1 LFSIGII
8 NLTTPFNERA
18 KITEAI
24 KLSRFTE
31 AKKLIEIH
39 ESYTKRYL
47 MSRDVRKHEKIGRSL
62 DTIEDAITLIEGVCA
77 GKSDDWCVDWAYDLV
92 SDFNSEL
99 INTLLD
105 EIIKPSTVMI
115 NDLIKIIEN
124 NEEEFNRVCDEIMG
138 GDITC
143 CKSYFCM
150 AAYHGNSD
158 RERVSCFIKG
168 VESAK
173 GTCTKSIAN
182 WAAKEAKKLNKK
194 TSTVDRACKLLRGRA
209 NVGEVKYG
217 VTIDRDDLSAS
228 DWAQH
233 ALEEM
238 LDGAQY
244 LIRLKDEMEALQKEN
259 AELKQELKHN
269 QKQEL
274 LR

>member
-1 LFSIGII
+1 MKDKLNKLIRQDKDKFVLFSIDII

-18 KITEAI
+18 QITEAI

-31 AKKLIEIH
+31 AKKLVELH

-47 MSRDVRKHEKIGRSL
+47 MSSDVRKHEEIGCSL
-62 DTIEDAITLIEGVCA
+62 DTIEDVITLIEGVCA
-77 GKSDDWCVDWAYDLV
+77 GKSDGWCVDWAYDLA

-99 INTLLD
+99 INAALD
-105 EIIKPSTVMI
+105 EIIKP
-115 NDLIKIIEN
+115 
-124 NEEEFNRVCDEIMG
+124 
-138 GDITC
+138 
-143 CKSYFCM
+143 
-150 AAYHGNSD
+150 
-158 RERVSCFIKG
+158 
-168 VESAK
+168 
-173 GTCTKSIAN
+173 
-182 WAAKEAKKLNKK
+182 
-194 TSTVDRACKLLRGRA
+194 STVDRACKLLRGRA

-244 LIRLKDEMEALQKEN
+244 LIRLKDEMEALQREN

-274 LR
+274 TNE